1 MQRSNTNEF
10 VLLDAGFS
18 CWGYKFKIIHSKSA
32 QGLEALLQCICAAL
46 AFSATV
52 VETKSSTIYN
62 PRADSGLCI
71 SNKHTKTWPNPA
83 THSGRNPS
91 PAQGLLQLWVMP
103 WGATCLRVQVCRWQD
118 YSHSRPGHRLK
129 CLLSDKLKKNDTDT
143 PDINHFSGQNQIVR
157 VDVERG
163 VGA

>member
-62 PRADSGLCI
+62 PRADSVLCI
-71 SNKHTKTWPNPA
+71 SNKHTTTWPNPA
-83 THSGRNPS
+83 THSGRNLS
-91 PAQGLLQLWVMP
+91 PAQGLLQPNAFAYKCAAGRITVTLD
-103 WGATCLRVQVCRWQD
+103 QD
-118 YSHSRPGHRLK
+118 TDSSICSVTNL
-129 CLLSDKLKKNDTDT
+129 KNDTDT